1 MFLPRNMFF
10 GKIRHVNMIL
20 ETAFGRSLA
29 AHRGIIPH
37 RKFASYLGLSHSTAY
52 RYEFAQIDVPLAHVY
67 QVAHRLNCQV
77 EVLLELPTA
86 IHYDPIRKL
95 ILPVL

>member
-1 MFLPRNMFF
+1 
-10 GKIRHVNMIL
+10 MIL
-20 ETAFGRSLA
+20 EAVFGRSLA

-52 RYEFAQIDVPLAHVY
+52 RYEFAQIDVTLAHLA
-67 QVAHRLNCQV
+67 QVSHRLNCQV